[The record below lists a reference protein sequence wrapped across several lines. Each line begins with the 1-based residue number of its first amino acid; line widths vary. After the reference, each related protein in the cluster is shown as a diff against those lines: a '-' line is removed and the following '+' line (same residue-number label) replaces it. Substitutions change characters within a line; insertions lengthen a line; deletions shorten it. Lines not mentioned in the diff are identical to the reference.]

1 MKKEED
7 NKLTKA
13 ELKRKEAELMRKA
26 EAKRMGIDLDEV
38 KKEKKEK
45 EKENKIKEKE
55 KEERKADGRD
65 DRDDESSDD
74 DPDIKPNM
82 NHILRDK
89 ALEDAEK
96 YDKVIDASG
105 LDNALSA
112 MDDKVIK
119 HPEKK
124 VKAAWEEFLEKR
136 LPELKAEYPNFKRT
150 KHIDILRK
158 EVNIYLLIYRWFS
171 NYYLT

>member
-1 MKKEED
+1 MKKEEE

-65 DRDDESSDD
+65 DGDDESSDD
-74 DPDIKPNM
+74 DFNVKPNM

-96 YDKVIDASG
+96 YDKVIDATG
-105 LDNALSA
+105 IDGVLSA

-124 VKAAWEEFLEKR
+124 VKAAWEQFLEKR
-136 LPELKAEYPNFKRT
+136 LPEMKAEYPNFKRL
-150 KHIDILRK
+150 KHIEILRK
-158 EVNIYLLIYRWFS
+158 EVRDL
-171 NYYLT
+171 